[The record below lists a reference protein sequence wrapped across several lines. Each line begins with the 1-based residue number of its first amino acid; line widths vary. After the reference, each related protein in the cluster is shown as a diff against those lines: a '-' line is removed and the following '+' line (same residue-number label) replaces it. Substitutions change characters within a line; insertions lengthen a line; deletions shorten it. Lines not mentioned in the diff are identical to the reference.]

1 MPGPGGGS
9 RGGGFGGGSF
19 GGPRPGGFGG
29 PHHHHRPNHHFGF
42 FPFFGFRR
50 PFYGYGY
57 GGGCLGGLMGLTI
70 MPIIII
76 LVAISLLFNVFGSVG
91 SSISNIASG
100 GKILYNE
107 RNLQNYADQQYAVE
121 FKNAND
127 YEDNI
132 LIVFLVDEEC
142 EGYYTIAWVGDNIA
156 KDIYSMFGNEYT
168 EFGYNMIGNIN
179 SYYENSLS
187 KNLASVIDGMTDEV
201 SNLKLKSSF
210 DIDNGS
216 PAGYKSHVTNHST
229 LEVNEDTINRAL
241 EDFTAQTDI
250 PIVIAIDDVDDV
262 FDKRVQGSDVLVV
275 VLAIA
280 LGGVAV
286 YLIYKSFKG
295 KKDGDN
301 GQTEEERRNNSTSW

>member
-1 MPGPGGGS
+1 
-9 RGGGFGGGSF
+9 
-19 GGPRPGGFGG
+19 
-29 PHHHHRPNHHFGF
+29 
-42 FPFFGFRR
+42 
-50 PFYGYGY
+50 
-57 GGGCLGGLMGLTI
+57 MGLTI